1 MVCYR
6 FSIQKLQIRFT
17 DCGCRFFCML
27 GEFMSTN
34 ARDLEGVPSQ
44 LYGYG
49 FVSRLD
55 LCLSLL
61 YHNNT
66 SSSLDARRHIVLTL
80 FVIDVRL
87 VKLKNKSCL
96 RFENCCIELA
106 FQFKLQFS

>member
-17 DCGCRFFCML
+17 DCGCRFFYML

-34 ARDLEGVPSQ
+34 AGDLEGVPSQ

-49 FVSRLD
+49 FVGRLD

-61 YHNNT
+61 YHNT
-66 SSSLDARRHIVLTL
+66 SSSLDARRRIVLTL

-87 VKLKNKSCL
+87 VK
-96 RFENCCIELA
+96 E
-106 FQFKLQFS
+106 QKLLES

>member
-1 MVCYR
+1 
-6 FSIQKLQIRFT
+6 
-17 DCGCRFFCML
+17 ML
-27 GEFMSTN
+27 GEFMWFMSTN
-34 ARDLEGVPSQ
+34 AGDLEGVPSQ

-61 YHNNT
+61 YHNT

-87 VKLKNKSCL
+87 VKEQELL
-96 RFENCCIELA
+96 EN
-106 FQFKLQFS
+106 